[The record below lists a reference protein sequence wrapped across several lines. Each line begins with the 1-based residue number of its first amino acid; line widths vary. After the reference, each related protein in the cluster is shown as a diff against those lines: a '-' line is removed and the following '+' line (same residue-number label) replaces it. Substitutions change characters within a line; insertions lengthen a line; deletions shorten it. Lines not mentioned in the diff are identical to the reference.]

1 MRRAAGEAQVLLKN
15 ENNLLPIQQGPKKIA
30 VFGQNAS
37 QPVATGGGSATVK
50 SAYVVSPLDAITQAA
65 KEIGAEVEYN
75 LGAGV
80 HLHLPPAKK
89 YFQPKE
95 AGGQRATLEFWLPPN
110 SPGDDWLSDAAN
122 VAPSSAPD
130 HTSGQDDSFLMLL
143 DGDFMQM
150 AVADQCHRVSFPVIC
165 LRYVRPSCSLD
176 DLVT

>member
-65 KEIGAEVEYN
+65 KVVLD

-89 YFQPKE
+89 YFQSKE

-110 SPGDDWLSDAAN
+110 SPGDDWLSDAAD
-122 VAPSSAPD
+122 VAPASAPD

-150 AVADQCHRVSFPVIC
+150 AVADQSHRVSVPVI
-165 LRYVRPSCSLD
+165 YG
-176 DLVT
+176 T